1 MKNSNN
7 KFAIVID
14 DHNKVPSLIEVIRE
28 LGLIERSHKQQVST
42 SLLPVKKVLVFDG
55 KKENTWD
62 YEIED
67 NNPSIES
74 WLNEFLGKKPYRV
87 SNNLDVILNE
97 LYLFAGKEN
106 KKKKKD
112 MTIDITISVPVR
124 SKPKRKVRVFSNF
137 VKVGW
142 DQYSIKVD
150 PYTRYEYV
158 IIKGN
163 RYEVVRDIF
172 GKGYL
177 VEL

>member
-7 KFAIVID
+7 KFAIIID
-14 DHNKVPSLIEVIRE
+14 DREKVPSLIEVIRE
-28 LGLIERSHKQQVST
+28 LGLIEKSHKQQVNT
-42 SLLPVKKVLVFDG
+42 SLLPVKKVLVFDRR
-55 KKENTWD
+55 EERPWD

-67 NNPSIES
+67 NNSPIES
-74 WLNEFLGKKPYRV
+74 WLNEFLGKKPYRI
-87 SNNLDVILNE
+87 SSNLDDIFNE

-106 KKKKKD
+106 KRKKKD
-112 MTIDITISVPVR
+112 MTIDITISVPVK

-142 DQYSIKVD
+142 DQYSIKID